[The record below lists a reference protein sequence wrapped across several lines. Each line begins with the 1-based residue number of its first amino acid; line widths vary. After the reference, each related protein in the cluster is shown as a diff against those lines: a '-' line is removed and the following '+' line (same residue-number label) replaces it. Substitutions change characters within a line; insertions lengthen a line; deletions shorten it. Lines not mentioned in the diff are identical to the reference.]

1 MDIRQ
6 LVLVCKNRDQVV
18 KNLCDLFDIKVAF
31 NDPGIIFFGLENA
44 LLPVGNTFI
53 EVISPV
59 EEGTT
64 AGRFLDRRQGDG
76 GYMVIIQVDDFL
88 KSKEMV
94 NRQGIDIVFESDD
107 PAARAIHLHPKQI
120 GGAILS
126 LDFMDPQ
133 ESWKWAGSE
142 WQKFVET
149 KTVETIIGVQ
159 IQSSDPT
166 QMKDRWQSVLTSN
179 NSKIED
185 KNLINLDQTSIEF
198 IKNEDTRGEGVTAF
212 KIKVNDIKS
221 IKRKATEL
229 KLLVDGEI
237 VIGGVKFFLS

>member
-18 KNLCDLFDIKVAF
+18 RNLCDLFDIKVAF

-64 AGRFLDRRQGDG
+64 AGRFLDRRHQ
-76 GYMVIIQVDDFL
+76 
-88 KSKEMV
+88 
-94 NRQGIDIVFESDD
+94 QGIDIIFESDD

-142 WQKFVET
+142 WQKHVET

-166 QMKDRWQSVLTSN
+166 QMKDRWQSILTSN
-179 NSKIED
+179 NSNIED

-212 KIKVNDIKS
+212 KIKVKDIKS
-221 IKRKATEL
+221 IKRKAIEL

-237 VIGGVKFFLS
+237 VIGGVKFLLS

>member
-1 MDIRQ
+1 
-6 LVLVCKNRDQVV
+6 
-18 KNLCDLFDIKVAF
+18 
-31 NDPGIIFFGLENA
+31 
-44 LLPVGNTFI
+44 
-53 EVISPV
+53 
-59 EEGTT
+59 
-64 AGRFLDRRQGDG
+64 
-76 GYMVIIQVDDFL
+76 
-88 KSKEMV
+88 MV

-179 NSKIED
+179 NPKIED
-185 KNLINLDQTSIEF
+185 KNQINLDQTSIEF

-212 KIKVNDIKS
+212 KIKVKDIKS
-221 IKRKATEL
+221 IKRKAAEL